1 MTGNKVERIKK
12 YIVGVH
18 GFLVESDDD
27 EEELVRCKDC
37 MHSEP
42 SMLSENVRCKLSLGY
57 HEPDWYCPD
66 GERKQSLLD

>member
-37 MHSEP
+37 VHWN
-42 SMLSENVRCKLSLGY
+42 ENLG
-57 HEPDWYCPD
+57 EYCEKMGIYP
-66 GERKQSLLD
+66 GSQFFCANGKRKQS